1 MIQTTHRRRG
11 RRAVAAVEFA
21 AVLPLILTLL
31 LGIWEVGRLIEI
43 QQFVHNATREGA
55 RQAATGQLTNAQV
68 QQVVINT
75 LAAEG
80 LPTANVVVTV
90 KDLTTP
96 ANDVSAANYLDQ
108 IQITATIPYSD
119 VRFEPDLAGDDARP
133 DDRLAGPVGDHGG
146 QAVPDFPD
154 AAAGLRSTPAV
165 PNRMRSKLP

>member
-1 MIQTTHRRRG
+1 MIQLIHRRQG

-43 QQFVHNATREGA
+43 QQFLHNATRKGA

-68 QQVVINT
+68 KQVVIQT

-80 LPTANVVVTV
+80 LPTTDVVVTV

-96 ANDVSAANYLDQ
+96 ANDVSVANYLDQ
-108 IQITATIPYSD
+108 IQITATIPYAD
-119 VRFEPDLAGDDARP
+119 VRFSLITLVTTP
-133 DDRLAGPVGDHGG
+133 G
-146 QAVPDFPD
+146 QLITSQVLWVTMVDKPYP
-154 AAAGLRSTPAV
+154 SSPTP
-165 PNRMRSKLP
+165 PQG

>member
-1 MIQTTHRRRG
+1 MIQAIHPRRG

-43 QQFVHNATREGA
+43 QQYMENATREGA
-55 RQAATGQLTNAQV
+55 RQAATGQLTDAQV
-68 QQVVINT
+68 QQVVIQT

-80 LPTANVVVTV
+80 LTTTDVVVTV

-108 IQITATIPYSD
+108 IQITATIPYAD
-119 VRFEPDLAGDDARP
+119 VKFSLISLVTTP
-133 DDRLAGPVGDHGG
+133 G
-146 QAVPDFPD
+146 QLITSQVQWITMVDKPYPTAP
-154 AAAGLRSTPAV
+154 TP
-165 PNRMRSKLP
+165 PQG